1 MTEIDFHQ
9 LNEKIWASGVRRDDL
24 VQRVANALREQIEQ
38 GIIPIGTKLM
48 PEAELAKQLN
58 ISRPSLREAIRIL
71 AHDGHLQV
79 KHGVGTFVS
88 KASKPMFSPLEQ
100 MRSMTDLIRNA
111 GGTSGHRDLQ
121 IEQIAAVDKI
131 AAELGVEE
139 GAPLGRIRRVRLIDD
154 LPFVYGN
161 EYLVLQHAEKDFG
174 VLSQFAGGSIYQFL
188 RERFSRPISHSK
200 LRVSAVAADT
210 EVAGLLHL
218 KRGAPL
224 LRMQELHLDNNNVPM
239 LLSVNYHNTEV
250 VEFTSMRAGM
260 PT

>member
-1 MTEIDFHQ
+1 MTDIDFHQ
-9 LNEKIWASGVRRDDL
+9 LNDKIWASGVRRDDL

-38 GIIPIGTKLM
+38 GIIPVGTKFM
-48 PEAELAKQLN
+48 PESELAKQLS

-71 AHDGHLQV
+71 AHDGHLHV
-79 KHGVGTFVS
+79 KHGVGTFVI

-100 MRSMTDLIRNA
+100 MRSMTDLIRDA
-111 GGTSGHRDLQ
+111 GGISSHRDLQ
-121 IEQIAAVDKI
+121 IEQIAAGDKI

-139 GAPLGRIRRVRLIDD
+139 GVPLGRIRRVRLVDD
-154 LPFVYGN
+154 RPFVYAN

-174 VLSQFAGGSIYQFL
+174 LLSQFTGGSIYQFL

-200 LRVSAVAADT
+200 LRISAVAADN
-210 EVAGLLHL
+210 ELAGLLQL

-224 LRMQELHLDNNNVPM
+224 LRMHELHVDADNVPM

-260 PT
+260 LT